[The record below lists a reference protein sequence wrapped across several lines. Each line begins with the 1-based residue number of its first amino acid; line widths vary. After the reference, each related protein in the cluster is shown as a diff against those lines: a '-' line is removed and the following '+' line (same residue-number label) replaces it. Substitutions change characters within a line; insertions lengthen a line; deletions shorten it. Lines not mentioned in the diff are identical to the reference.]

1 MTSVNALE
9 AINISKRFGNF
20 TALSRVSL
28 ALRQGSFHALLGENG
43 AGKSTLVKCIMGYYR
58 PDEGEVLFGKRQQSI
73 NNPHQAHLLGI
84 GMVYQHFTLIPNMT
98 VAENLVL
105 ARPKLPAVIKWRAE
119 IVALKK
125 KLSSMPFQVDLNAS
139 INSLSA
145 GEKQKVEIIKQLLL
159 DIKVLILDEPTSV
172 LTPNE
177 ADEVL
182 GKIRQMTQTQE
193 LSVIII
199 THKFRE
205 VMNFADEV
213 TVLRK
218 GTYVGSAQV
227 NHVTVEQLATMMV
240 GHEINN
246 EPLSRADKVS
256 GDGSAECVLQL
267 DHISVDDDSGLPAV
281 SDLSLKVNAGEIV
294 GIAGV
299 SGNGQRE
306 MVQALAGQRQLSGG
320 EMKINGDL
328 YTAKRQQMRQH
339 KFHCLPEEPLRN
351 ACVPNM
357 SIADNLA
364 LRRFDRPPL
373 AIKNWILNRKA
384 IRANAV
390 ELVKRFSI
398 RTWGPENRVG
408 NLSGGNVQRTV
419 LAREL
424 SEHVNA
430 LVVVN
435 PCFGLD
441 FNAVADIREQI
452 MNARNRGSAVLLVSE
467 DLDEILELSD
477 RFLVISE
484 GKLVFETTPQAAD
497 LTVVGQ
503 YMAGH

>member
-1 MTSVNALE
+1 MTHANVLE
-9 AINISKRFGNF
+9 AVNISKRFGDF
-20 TALSRVSL
+20 TALSKVSL
-28 ALRQGSFHALLGENG
+28 SLRHGSFHALLGENG

-58 PDEGEVLFGKRQQSI
+58 PDDGEVLFGERQTTI
-73 NNPHQAHLLGI
+73 ANPHQAHVLGI

-105 ARPKLPAVIKWRAE
+105 ARPRLPGVIHWREE
-119 IVALKK
+119 INGLKK
-125 KLSSMPFQVDLNAS
+125 KMEHMPFQLDLNAS
-139 INSLSA
+139 IDSLSA
-145 GEKQKVEIIKQLLL
+145 GEKQKVEITKQLLL

-182 GKIRQMTQTQE
+182 GKIRHMTQTRD

-205 VMNFADEV
+205 VMNFTDEV

-218 GTYVGSAQV
+218 GAFAGAAAVKDVS
-227 NHVTVEQLATMMV
+227 VEQLANMMV
-240 GHEINN
+240 GRSVSKA
-246 EPLSRADKVS
+246 PLSRTATVS
-256 GDGSAECVLQL
+256 HQCMLHID
-267 DHISVDDDSGLPAV
+267 DISVADDSGLPAV
-281 SDLSLKVNAGEIV
+281 RNLSLKVNVGEII

-306 MVQALAGQRQLSGG
+306 LVEVLAGQRPLTEG
-320 EMKINGDL
+320 ELKVCGAPYNG
-328 YTAKRQQMRQH
+328 KRQQMRER

-351 ACVPNM
+351 ACVPAM

-373 AIKNWILNRKA
+373 AIKNWILNRKQIKSA
-384 IRANAV
+384 AEDLIR
-390 ELVKRFSI
+390 RFSI
-398 RTWGPENRVG
+398 RTWGPENPVG

-424 SEHVNA
+424 SQDVNV

-441 FNAVADIREQI
+441 FNAVADIRAQI
-452 MNARNRGSAVLLVSE
+452 MNARNQGTAVLLVSE

-484 GKLVFETTPQAAD
+484 GKLVYETTPGAAD
-497 LTVVGQ
+497 LTVIGQ
-503 YMAGH
+503 HMAGH

>member
-1 MTSVNALE
+1 MTAVNALE
-9 AINISKRFGNF
+9 AINISKRFGDF
-20 TALSRVSL
+20 TALSKVNL
-28 ALRQGSFHALLGENG
+28 TLRQGRFHALLGENG

-58 PDEGEVLFGKRQQSI
+58 PDEGEVLFGERQQSI
-73 NNPHQAHLLGI
+73 NSPHQAHLLGI

-105 ARPKLPAVIKWRAE
+105 ARPKLPAVINWREE
-119 IVALKK
+119 INALKD
-125 KLSSMPFQVDLNAS
+125 KLAHMPFQVDLNAS

-145 GEKQKVEIIKQLLL
+145 GEKQKVEITKQLLL

-182 GKIRQMTQTQE
+182 GKIRHMTQARG

-218 GTYVGSAQV
+218 GAYVGSADV
-227 NHVTVEQLATMMV
+227 NDVTVEQLANMMV
-240 GHEINN
+240 GRDLNN
-246 EPLSRADKVS
+246 EPLSRAAN
-256 GDGSAECVLQL
+256 GTGQCVLHI
-267 DHISVDDDSGLPAV
+267 DNISVEDDSGLPAV
-281 SDLSLKVNAGEIV
+281 NGLSLKVNAGEIV

-299 SGNGQRE
+299 SGNGQKE
-306 MVQALAGQRQLSGG
+306 LVQVLAGQRQLAAGQL
-320 EMKINGDL
+320 KVNGDL
-328 YTAKRQQMRQH
+328 YTAKRQQMRNH

-373 AIKNWILNRKA
+373 AINNWILNRKA
-384 IRANAV
+384 IKTKAV
-390 ELVKRFSI
+390 ELIQRFSI
-398 RTWGPENRVG
+398 RTWGPENPVG

-497 LTVVGQ
+497 LAIVGQ
-503 YMAGH
+503 HMAGH

>member
-1 MTSVNALE
+1 MTQPKLALE
-9 AINISKRFGNF
+9 AINISKHFADF
-20 TALSRVSL
+20 CALNKVNL
-28 ALRQGSFHALLGENG
+28 KLRHKSFHALLGENG
-43 AGKSTLVKCIMGYYR
+43 AGKSTLVKCIMGYYH
-58 PDEGEVLFGKRQQSI
+58 PDEGEILFDEKQRSI
-73 NNPHQAHLLGI
+73 TNPHHAHVLGL

-105 ARPKLPAVIKWRAE
+105 ARPQLPAVINWREELGVLQSKMAG
-119 IVALKK
+119 
-125 KLSSMPFQVDLNAS
+125 MPFQVDLNAS

-182 GKIRQMTQTQE
+182 TKIKNMTQSQD

-205 VMNFADEV
+205 VMNFADDV

-218 GTYVGSAQV
+218 GQLVGTAKVDNVSA
-227 NHVTVEQLATMMV
+227 EQLANMMI
-240 GHEINN
+240 GQEMNTQ
-246 EPLSRADKVS
+246 PLERTKSADTTT
-256 GDGSAECVLQL
+256 VLDIETL
-267 DHISVDDDSGLPAV
+267 NVDDDTGLPAV
-281 SDLSLKVNAGEIV
+281 NDLSLQVQSGEIV

-299 SGNGQRE
+299 SGNGQKE
-306 MVQALAGQRQLSGG
+306 LVQVLAGQRRLISGVIKVHD
-320 EMKINGDL
+320 EP
-328 YTAKRQQMRQH
+328 YYAKRQQMRAH

-357 SIADNLA
+357 SVADNLA
-364 LRRFDRPPL
+364 FRRFDRPPL
-373 AIKNWILNRKA
+373 AYKNWILNRGA
-384 IRANAV
+384 ITSAAR
-390 ELVKRFSI
+390 ELISRFSI
-398 RTWGPENRVG
+398 RTWGPENPVG
-408 NLSGGNVQRTV
+408 NLSGGNIQRTV

-424 SEHVNA
+424 SEEVNV

-452 MNARNRGSAVLLVSE
+452 MQARNRGTAVLLVSE

-484 GKLVFETTPQAAD
+484 GKLVYETTPQHAD
-497 LTVVGQ
+497 LTKVGQ
-503 YMAGH
+503 HMAGH

>member
-1 MTSVNALE
+1 MTPGNALE
-9 AINISKRFGNF
+9 AINISKRFGDF
-20 TALSRVSL
+20 TALSKVSL
-28 ALRQGSFHALLGENG
+28 ALRRGSFHALLGENG

-58 PDEGEVLFGKRQQSI
+58 PNEGEVLFGERQQSI
-73 NNPHQAHLLGI
+73 SNPHQAQLLGI

-105 ARPKLPAVIKWRAE
+105 ARPKLPAVIDWREE
-119 IVALKK
+119 INVLKK
-125 KLSSMPFQVDLNAS
+125 KMANMPFQVDLNAS

-182 GKIRQMTQTQE
+182 GKIRHMTQTQG

-218 GTYVGSAQV
+218 GTYAGSAMV
-227 NHVTVEQLATMMV
+227 NDVSVEQLANMMV
-240 GHEINN
+240 GREITN
-246 EPLSRADKVS
+246 EPLSRTAN
-256 GDGSAECVLQL
+256 GDEKCVLHI
-267 DHISVDDDSGLPAV
+267 DNISVEDDSGLPAV
-281 SDLSLKVNAGEIV
+281 NNLSLKVNAGEIV

-306 MVQALAGQRQLSGG
+306 LVQVLAGQRQLAAG
-320 EMKINGDL
+320 ELKVNSEL
-328 YTAKRQQMRQH
+328 YSATRQQMRQH

-357 SIADNLA
+357 SVADNLA

-384 IRANAV
+384 IKANAV
-390 ELVKRFSI
+390 DLIQRFSI

-452 MNARNRGSAVLLVSE
+452 MKARNRGSAVLLVSE

-477 RFLVISE
+477 RFMVISE

-497 LTVVGQ
+497 LTVIGQ
-503 YMAGH
+503 HMAGH